1 MIQAETAFIV
11 VKSPD
16 GTYTAITDLKAELEV
31 TRPASEL
38 DVKRASRELT
48 EAVQLKD
55 IARIVA
61 SVMTQ
66 TPQDDASKVTAAV
79 RQSLVEKGLL
89 Q

>member
-11 VKSPD
+11 IKSQD

-31 TRPASEL
+31 ARPASEL
-38 DVKRASRELT
+38 DVKRASRELA

-66 TPQDDASKVTAAV
+66 SPPDDTSKVANAV
-79 RQSLVEKGLL
+79 RQSLLEKGLL

>member
-11 VKSPD
+11 VKSTD
-16 GTYTAITDLKAELEV
+16 GSYVAITDLKAELEV

-38 DVKRASRELT
+38 DVKRASRELA

-66 TPQDDASKVTAAV
+66 SPPDETSKVASAV